1 VHVKLGVMPTPYGID
16 LIENCEDCG
25 MRKAYI
31 FCGLSKDD
39 LQVFESLT
47 HSIAYPED
55 TMLFAEDQM
64 PRGVFV
70 LCRGRVKLSLC
81 SHSGKTL
88 IMKIAEPGEIL
99 GLSAAIRGN
108 PYQVSAE
115 TLDPSQ
121 LKFVRRE
128 DFLHFL
134 REHSEASLRVAHQL
148 SEKYMSTCRE
158 MRTFALPNNANAKLA
173 RLLLD
178 WSVRNGGVGEAECH
192 MTLSL
197 THHEIAQMIGMTRET
212 VTRTFAEL
220 KKRQILR
227 GNGPTLVIRNKAA
240 LRDMASAQAG
250 TQCPARPATESH

>member
-1 VHVKLGVMPTPYGID
+1 MPTPYGLD
-16 LIENCEDCG
+16 LIEKCEDCG
-25 MRKAYI
+25 MRKGYI
-31 FCGLSKDD
+31 FCGMSTDD
-39 LQVFESLT
+39 LQAFESLT

-55 TMLFAEDQM
+55 TLLFAEGQL

-81 SHSGKTL
+81 SRSGKTL
-88 IMKIAEPGEIL
+88 IMKVVEPGEIL
-99 GLSAAIRGN
+99 GLSASIRGN

-128 DFLHFL
+128 DFLRFL
-134 REHSEASLRVAHQL
+134 REHSEACLRVARQL

-158 MRTFALPNNANAKLA
+158 MRTLALSHSATGKLA

-178 WSVRNGGVGEAECH
+178 WSGRNGGAAETECR

-197 THHEIAQMIGMTRET
+197 THEEIAQMIGMSRET
-212 VTRTFAEL
+212 VTRTFGEL
-220 KKRQILR
+220 KKLQILR
-227 GNGPTLVIRNKAA
+227 GKGPTLLIRDKAA
-240 LRDMASAQAG
+240 LRKMAIAQ
-250 TQCPARPATESH
+250 